1 MLVSPLTAVVP
12 FGRFRIGGDR
22 NLPFIYFCLT
32 HIKVVDKKEYQKTPF
47 RQYYEEFCEV
57 LGHPLWMMP
66 MMLIGLLLMIE
77 LLHTNY
83 HMDAEKD
90 AHGYCGQ
97 KEFVKKLQRFYENN
111 AY

>member
-1 MLVSPLTAVVP
+1 
-12 FGRFRIGGDR
+12 
-22 NLPFIYFCLT
+22 
-32 HIKVVDKKEYQKTPF
+32 
-47 RQYYEEFCEV
+47 
-57 LGHPLWMMP
+57 
-66 MMLIGLLLMIE
+66 MIE

>member
-12 FGRFRIGGDR
+12 FGSFRISGDR
-22 NLPFIYFCLT
+22 KLPPIYLCFT
-32 HIKVVDKKEYQKTPF
+32 YTKVADKKVYQKTPF

-66 MMLIGLLLMIE
+66 MMLMGLLLMIE
-77 LLHTNY
+77 VLHTNY

-90 AHGYCGQ
+90 AHGFCMQ
-97 KEFVKKLQRFYENN
+97 RKFVKDLVRYKEENM
-111 AY
+111 Y